1 MDTVEASDW
10 KTGFFEGAI
19 PQIPLTTLNSVI
31 SVCCLAHSLYPEK
44 RNPKAVAQNRNDAVI
59 SQRDVAISVG
69 LMNLIMCPFGAMPN
83 CHGAGGLAGQHRL
96 GARHGASV
104 VFLGVHKILLAVF
117 FGASALTLLD
127 ALPKAIL
134 GVMLAIAGQELTTTG
149 FLLLVSQ
156 SEEVFKRT
164 ANNGGDKKLVLRK
177 NVVVAIIT
185 AMVIVAMGKTHYA
198 KLSGLVAHMIYG
210 TGTEDFIQWCRQSPR
225 IGPTSHVLASK
236 AHRSI

>member
-1 MDTVEASDW
+1 
-10 KTGFFEGAI
+10 
-19 PQIPLTTLNSVI
+19 
-31 SVCCLAHSLYPEK
+31 
-44 RNPKAVAQNRNDAVI
+44 
-59 SQRDVAISVG
+59 
-69 LMNLIMCPFGAMPN
+69 MNLIMCPFGAMPN

-104 VFLGVHKILLAVF
+104 VFLGVHKILLSVF

-198 KLSGLVAHMIYG
+198 ALSGWVAHMIYG
-210 TGTEDFIQWCRQSPR
+210 SGTEDFIRWCRQSPR
-225 IGPTSHVLASK
+225 IRRMCLLRKPIDPSENNHQIDN
-236 AHRSI
+236 SIVEMKRDNEEEEQLGRTQPHSSSNSSIENDDSNHTV